1 MEEEK
6 KEMKELKFDL
16 ELQKEVA
23 KIGMSATLGATVV
36 TSMFMKNKIA
46 KNTHIIAG
54 VAFCGFALWHHMLY
68 QTKKSK
74 KENEKSIIVATNSS
88 IK

>member
-1 MEEEK
+1 MKEEK

-68 QTKKSK
+68 QPK
-74 KENEKSIIVATNSS
+74 KENEKTIINPTKSS